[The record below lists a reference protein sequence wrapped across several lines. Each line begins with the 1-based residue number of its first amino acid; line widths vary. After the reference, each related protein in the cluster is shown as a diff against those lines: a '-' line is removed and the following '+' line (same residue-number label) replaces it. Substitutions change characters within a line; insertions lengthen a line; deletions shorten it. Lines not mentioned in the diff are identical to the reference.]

1 MTTNP
6 PQGQGCFTKK
16 VILIVVGVLG
26 VIVVGVIAFAVAI
39 VFVVF
44 GAMKSSDVYQQAYE
58 RAKSSPAVRSELGEP
73 IEDGWYVSG
82 NVNTTGDSGQA
93 DIRFPVSGPKGSGT
107 VEAVATKRG
116 GVWVFSRLGVQTDG
130 GKWVDLSKGGP

>member
-44 GAMKSSDVYQQAYE
+44 GAMKSSDVYQQAFE
-58 RAKSSPAVRSELGEP
+58 RTKSSTAVRSELGEP

-82 NVNTTGDSGQA
+82 NVNTTGDSGHA

-107 VEAVATKRG
+107 VEAVAAKRG
-116 GVWVFSRLGVQTDG
+116 GVWVFSRLGVQTDA
-130 GKWVDLSKGGP
+130 GKWIDLSKGGP